1 MQRVTRW
8 EREMKCNL
16 NLIFTWL
23 VLFAV
28 PGVALAHGDHSV
40 PSAAAEHGVLAIPA
54 VVFLCAV
61 AVCALIANR
70 YFARIVRANKQW

>member
-1 MQRVTRW
+1 
-8 EREMKCNL
+8 MKRNL
-16 NLIFTWL
+16 NVILTCL

-40 PSAAAEHGVLAIPA
+40 ASGAAEHGILAIPA

-61 AVCALIANR
+61 AACALIANR
-70 YFARIVRANKQW
+70 YFARIVRANK